1 MTSPVSASDRQS
13 KAFDLLAEPIRRW
26 IWLKGWTAL
35 RDIQERA
42 IPHLINGDDD
52 LIIAA
57 ATAGGKTEAAFLP
70 LISRAHTAA
79 EGEGFDLVYV
89 GPLRALINDQF
100 RRLEDLCE
108 TLEMPVHPWHGD
120 IAQGVKAR
128 ARKNPRGILLITPES
143 LEAMFVLRGAEIPRL
158 FAGTQAIVIDELHAL
173 LDSERGVHL
182 RSLLTR
188 LELAVGRRVRRVG
201 LSATLGD
208 MALANAYL
216 RPESPDKVV
225 QLVSR
230 SDGQELRVQLRT
242 YVARRSDEQP
252 APENVPADR
261 SEASDVA
268 ASRAVGEHLFDKLRG
283 TNNLIF
289 AGSRQSVEVYSD
301 LLRRLCEDRKLP
313 NEFFP
318 HHASLSREHRDFV
331 EERLKG
337 GNLPVTA
344 VCTSTLELGIDIGD
358 VACIG
363 QIGAPWSVAALRQR
377 LGRSGRRAG
386 QPAVLRMYAIEPEN
400 DGDSHLVDR
409 LHLRL
414 VRSVAMIELLV
425 EGWCEPPRTDA
436 LHLSTLTHQIL
447 SIIAERGGA
456 SAKRLYT
463 TLCDRGP
470 FRSVDPSLFARLLR
484 QLGDPAT
491 ALIEQAPDGTLLPG
505 REGERLVE
513 HYSFFAV
520 FHTPQE
526 FRVVHDV
533 KTLGTIPVSVPLVP
547 DLTIIFV
554 GRRWRVVEVHD
565 REKVIEVTPDHSG
578 KPPAFGGDA
587 GGVHQTVIE
596 RIRDVLRADFLPSYL
611 DKTAVQILSSARAA
625 YRRSGLDERPILSPG
640 EDRYLLAPWTG
651 TVGTASLAIVL
662 ASLDYRV
669 GTFDGILEVY
679 STGSKSKKLIPELE
693 NIAANKLDLTDLVRS
708 RASALVQEKFHHFLG
723 DDLLI
728 FDALSSR
735 LDLKAVPAIARSL
748 CSND

>member
-1 MTSPVSASDRQS
+1 MASPVSASDRQS

-158 FAGTQAIVIDELHAL
+158 FTGTQAIVIDELHAL

-208 MALANAYL
+208 MALANTYL
-216 RPESPDKVV
+216 RPEAPDKVV

-230 SDGQELRVQLRT
+230 SDGQELRVQLRA

-252 APENVPADR
+252 ASENVQADR
-261 SEASDVA
+261 SDASDVA
-268 ASRAVGEHLFDKLRG
+268 ATRAVGEHLFDKLRG
-283 TNNLIF
+283 TNNLVF
-289 AGSRQSVEVYSD
+289 AGSRQSVEVFSD
-301 LLRRLCEDRKLP
+301 LLRRMCEEQKLP

-331 EERLKG
+331 EKRLKG

-344 VCTSTLELGIDIGD
+344 ICTSTLELGIDIGD
-358 VACIG
+358 VACVG

-377 LGRSGRRAG
+377 LGRSGRRDG
-386 QPAVLRMYAIEPEN
+386 QPAVLRMYAIEPET

-414 VRSVAMIELLV
+414 IRSVAMIELLV
-425 EGWCEPPRTDA
+425 EGWCEPPRTEA

-456 SAKRLYT
+456 SGRRLYA

-470 FRSVDPSLFARLLR
+470 FRSVDASLFARLLR
-484 QLGDPAT
+484 QLGNPET
-491 ALIEQAPDGTLLPG
+491 ALIEQAADGTLLPG

-565 REKVIEVTPDHSG
+565 RERVIVVVPDRTG
-578 KPPAFGGDA
+578 KPPVFGGDA
-587 GGVHQTVIE
+587 GDIHQTVIE
-596 RIRDVLRADFLPSYL
+596 RMRDVLRADILPSYL
-611 DKTAVQILSSARAA
+611 DKTAVEVLSSARAA
-625 YRRSGLDERPILSPG
+625 YRRSGLDERPIQSLG

-651 TVGTASLAIVL
+651 TVGTASLAVVL

-669 GTFDGILEVY
+669 GTFDGILEVF
-679 STGSKSKKLIPELE
+679 STGSNSKRLIPELE
-693 NIAANKLDLTDLVRS
+693 NIAAGKLDLPDLIRS
-708 RASALVQEKFHHFLG
+708 RASALVHEKFHHYLG
-723 DDLLI
+723 DDLLVS
-728 FDALSSR
+728 DALSSR
-735 LDLKAVPAIARSL
+735 LDLNAVPTIARSL
-748 CSND
+748 CPTQ

>member
-13 KAFDLLAEPIRRW
+13 EAFDLLAEPIRRW

-42 IPHLINGDDD
+42 IPHLLSGDDD

-230 SDGQELRVQLRT
+230 SDGQELRVQLRA
-242 YVARRSDEQP
+242 YVARRTDEQP

-268 ASRAVGEHLFDKLRG
+268 ATRAVGEHLFDKLRG
-283 TNNLIF
+283 TNNLVF
-289 AGSRQSVEVYSD
+289 AGSRQSVEVFSD
-301 LLRRLCEDRKLP
+301 LLRRMCEEQKLP

-331 EERLKG
+331 EKRLKG

-344 VCTSTLELGIDIGD
+344 ICTSTLELGIDIGD
-358 VACIG
+358 VACVG

-377 LGRSGRRAG
+377 LGRSGRRDG
-386 QPAVLRMYAIEPEN
+386 QPAVLRMYAIEPET
-400 DGDSHLVDR
+400 DGDSHPVDR

-414 VRSVAMIELLV
+414 IRSVAMIELLV
-425 EGWCEPPRTDA
+425 EGWCEPPRTEA

-456 SAKRLYT
+456 SARRLYA
-463 TLCDRGP
+463 TLCDSGP

-484 QLGDPAT
+484 QLGDPET
-491 ALIEQAPDGTLLPG
+491 ALIEQAADGTLLPG

-565 REKVIEVTPDHSG
+565 RERVIVVVPDRTG
-578 KPPAFGGDA
+578 KPPVFGGDA
-587 GGVHQTVIE
+587 GDIHQTVIE
-596 RIRDVLRADFLPSYL
+596 RMRDVLHADILPSYL
-611 DKTAVQILSSARAA
+611 DKTAVEALSSARAA
-625 YRRSGLDERPILSPG
+625 YRRSGLDEKPIQSLG
-640 EDRYLLAPWTG
+640 EGRYLLAPWTG
-651 TVGTASLAIVL
+651 TVGTASLAVVL

-669 GTFDGILEVY
+669 GTFDGILEVF
-679 STGSKSKKLIPELE
+679 STGSNSKSLIPELE
-693 NIAANKLDLTDLVRS
+693 NIAAGKLNLPDLVRN
-708 RASALVQEKFHHFLG
+708 RASALVHEKFHHYLG
-723 DDLLI
+723 DDLLVS
-728 FDALSSR
+728 DALSSR
-735 LDLKAVPAIARSL
+735 LDLNAVPTIAQSL
-748 CSND
+748 CSTQ